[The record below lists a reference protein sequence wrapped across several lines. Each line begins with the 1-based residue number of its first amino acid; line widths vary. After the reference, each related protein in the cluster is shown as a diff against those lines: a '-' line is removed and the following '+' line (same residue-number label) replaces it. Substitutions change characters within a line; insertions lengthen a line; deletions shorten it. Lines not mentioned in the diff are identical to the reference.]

1 MFAQVYWGAAPPSV
15 LCVSMRSALGQA
27 CVYTS
32 CDAMIADARVVT
44 RRAFTERRLRLC
56 IALDELVERR
66 ADAVAMQN
74 RSVEA

>member
-1 MFAQVYWGAAPPSV
+1 
-15 LCVSMRSALGQA
+15 MRSKLGQA
-27 CVYTS
+27 CAYAP
-32 CDAMIADARVVT
+32 CGAMIAHERVVT
-44 RRAFTERRLRLC
+44 RRALTERRLRLC